1 VPSGRR
7 CSSAAT
13 TSRPPETITLMAK
26 KDPPIDDANA
36 RRLLQRERERIE
48 TSLADMKRLRGGQ
61 QAEIEQDA
69 DAVEAGDHIEEGQ
82 VDEALGRKLRSEL
95 EALER
100 AEKRLEE
107 GTYGFSVDSGEPI
120 PRKRLE
126 AIPWAERTEDEQE
139 RFGR

>member
-1 VPSGRR
+1 
-7 CSSAAT
+7 
-13 TSRPPETITLMAK
+13 MAK

-61 QAEIEQDA
+61 RAEIEQDT

-100 AEKRLEE
+100 AEKRLED
-107 GTYGFSVDSGEPI
+107 GTYGFSVESGEPI

-126 AIPWAERTEDEQE
+126 AVPWAERTEDEQE
-139 RFGR
+139 RYGR